1 MSMDARVDALRWREL
16 PESWC
21 SAADGEVCALRS
33 VGADVSGYESQRGLK
48 AVASA
53 EDQLMNAIFLIAI

>member
-21 SAADGEVCALRS
+21 STADGEVCALRS
-33 VGADVSGYESQRGLK
+33 VGADVSGKNRGK
-48 AVASA
+48 KQDMFEVRKNGR
-53 EDQLMNAIFLIAI
+53 QQI

>member
-21 SAADGEVCALRS
+21 STADVDVCALRS
-33 VGADVSGYESQRGLK
+33 VGADASGYGSQMGLK
-48 AVASA
+48 FA
-53 EDQLMNAIFLIAI
+53 EGQLMKAIFLIAI

>member
-21 SAADGEVCALRS
+21 STTDGEVCALRS
-33 VGADVSGYESQRGLK
+33 VGADASGCESQMGLK
-48 AVASA
+48 AVKFA
-53 EDQLMNAIFLIAI
+53 EG